1 MFVEDSLGA
10 RRRGERSQPAAE
22 SAGGGATDHQP
33 TGDPFLD
40 HYFKRIDPEV
50 AASFSAVQR
59 TALKRMFGSRGAA
72 RHLFEL
78 RRSLPFGR
86 KRFYLVVLFGNE
98 RRSLMRL
105 MSRNQNSGTFV
116 FLFYLAAASLLL
128 LPILVAYLGLS
139 AAIDFQP

>member
-1 MFVEDSLGA
+1 MLVKDALGA

-22 SAGGGATDHQP
+22 GAGSGAADYQP
-33 TGDPFLD
+33 SGDSFLD
-40 HYFKRIDPEV
+40 HYFKRIDPDV
-50 AASFSAVQR
+50 AASFSPEQR

-78 RRSLPFGR
+78 RRSVPFGR

-105 MSRNQNSGTFV
+105 MSRNQNSAAFV

-128 LPILVAYLGLS
+128 LPVLVAYLGLS
-139 AAIDFQP
+139 AAIDFPL